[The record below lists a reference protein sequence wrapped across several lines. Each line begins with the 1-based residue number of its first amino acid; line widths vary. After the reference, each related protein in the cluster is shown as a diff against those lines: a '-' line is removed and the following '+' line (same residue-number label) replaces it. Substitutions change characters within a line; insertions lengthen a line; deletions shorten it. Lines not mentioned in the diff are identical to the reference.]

1 LWQEEVL
8 EQKVVVAE
16 VQQVDLEKQKYLL
29 ILIQIHL

>member
-8 EQKVVVAE
+8 EEKVVVLVVE
-16 VQQVDLEKQKYLL
+16 QVDLEKQKYLL